1 MGKIKTLNG
10 VENENILDDIFNNE
24 IIVHEDIQASKIW
37 VNWDGDKFSIKP
49 KSVNNDE
56 LNFIDLSLQNYY
68 NPAINYFNN
77 FDKRVKG
84 LMPKKWWF
92 CFEFFPDQMPANI
105 EYQRMPKNGLVLT
118 AISKSGKYEYS
129 IEELDEY
136 SRLFNVDTLPIIF
149 QGILSDDMKEAI
161 TYFINTSENDLEYVF
176 GESSFA
182 YFFYK
187 ILNPNSTNSFLMND
201 RFQENLEKIV
211 IKLKDKDLSFQIL
224 NPLYQRVSEEN
235 STEFTEI
242 YTLILVNFLTFCQTI
257 NLEDVKI
264 KGKRRDELYVYLICK
279 LFNMYATEVKED
291 LINFDFTVPQFFDKE
306 KFKINV
312 ELIPNKLTREF
323 IEENSKLE
331 YIFKVILGSF
341 NKKKKKPIGIFTEN
355 TVIIFNK
362 FVDDIQTYLDNTL
375 KKVREVQFKQVG
387 LLDFGQFFEI
397 EYDSD
402 ASGAVYPQV
411 WDEIESGS
419 EYKKGNKKGIKKD
432 IGK

>member
-49 KSVNNDE
+49 KSINNDV
-56 LNFIDLSLQNYY
+56 LNLIDLSLQNYY

-118 AISKSGKYEYS
+118 TISKSGKFEYS
-129 IEELDEY
+129 LDELDEY
-136 SRLFNVDTLPIIF
+136 TRLFNVDKLPIIF
-149 QGILSDDMKEAI
+149 QGRLSDDMKEAI
-161 TYFINTSENDLEYVF
+161 TYFINTSEEDLLYVF

-187 ILNPNSTNSFLMND
+187 ILNPNSTNSFLMED

-279 LFNMYATEVKED
+279 LFNMYISEVKDD

-312 ELIPNKLTREF
+312 ELIPNKLTKEF
-323 IEENSKLE
+323 IEENSKL
-331 YIFKVILGSF
+331 SS
-341 NKKKKKPIGIFTEN
+341 
-355 TVIIFNK
+355 
-362 FVDDIQTYLDNTL
+362 L
-375 KKVREVQFKQVG
+375 KYR
-387 LLDFGQFFEI
+387 
-397 EYDSD
+397 
-402 ASGAVYPQV
+402 
-411 WDEIESGS
+411 
-419 EYKKGNKKGIKKD
+419 
-432 IGK
+432 

>member
-149 QGILSDDMKEAI
+149 QGVLSDDMKEAI

-323 IEENSKLE
+323 IEESSKLE

-375 KKVREVQFKQVG
+375 KKVREVQFKQKS
-387 LLDFGQFFEI
+387 LLNFEDFFEI

-419 EYKKGNKKGIKKD
+419 EDKKGKKGKIL
-432 IGK
+432 GKFK

>member
-149 QGILSDDMKEAI
+149 QGVLSDDMKEAI

-323 IEENSKLE
+323 IEESSKLE

-402 ASGAVYPQV
+402 ASGDVYPQV
-411 WDEIESGS
+411 WDEIQSGS
-419 EYKKGNKKGIKKD
+419 EDKKSKKGKIL
-432 IGK
+432 GKFK

>member
-49 KSVNNDE
+49 KSINNDV
-56 LNFIDLSLQNYY
+56 LNLIDLSLQNYY

-118 AISKSGKYEYS
+118 TISKSGKFEYS
-129 IEELDEY
+129 LDELDEY
-136 SRLFNVDTLPIIF
+136 TRLFNVDKLPIIF
-149 QGILSDDMKEAI
+149 QGRLSDDMKEAI
-161 TYFINTSENDLEYVF
+161 TYFINTSEEDLLYVF

-187 ILNPNSTNSFLMND
+187 ILNPNSTNSFLMED

-279 LFNMYATEVKED
+279 LFNMYISEVKDD

-312 ELIPNKLTREF
+312 ELIPNKLTKEL

-375 KKVREVQFKQVG
+375 NKVREVQFKQAG

-397 EYDSD
+397 EYDTD
-402 ASGAVYPQV
+402 ASGDVYPQV

-419 EYKKGNKKGIKKD
+419 EDKKGKKGKFKK
-432 IGK
+432 

>member
-49 KSVNNDE
+49 KSINNDV
-56 LNFIDLSLQNYY
+56 LNLIDLSLQNYY

-118 AISKSGKYEYS
+118 TISKSGKFEYS
-129 IEELDEY
+129 LDELDEY
-136 SRLFNVDTLPIIF
+136 TRLFNVDKLPIIF
-149 QGILSDDMKEAI
+149 QGRLSDDMKEAI
-161 TYFINTSENDLEYVF
+161 TYFINTSEEDLQYVF

-187 ILNPNSTNSFLMND
+187 ILNPNSTNSFLMED

-279 LFNMYATEVKED
+279 IFNMYISEVKDD

-312 ELIPNKLTREF
+312 ELIPNKLTKEF

-375 KKVREVQFKQVG
+375 NKVREVQFKQAG
-387 LLDFGQFFEI
+387 LLDFSQFFDI
-397 EYDSD
+397 EYSMD
-402 ASGAVYPQV
+402 ASGDVYPQV
-411 WDEIESGS
+411 WDEIQSGS
-419 EYKKGNKKGIKKD
+419 EDKKGKKGKFKK
-432 IGK
+432 

>member
-49 KSVNNDE
+49 KSINNDV
-56 LNFIDLSLQNYY
+56 LNLIDLSLQNYY

-118 AISKSGKYEYS
+118 TISKSGKFEYS
-129 IEELDEY
+129 LDELDEY
-136 SRLFNVDTLPIIF
+136 TRLFNVDKLPIIF
-149 QGILSDDMKEAI
+149 QGRLSDDMKEAI
-161 TYFINTSENDLEYVF
+161 TYFINTSEEDLQYVF

-187 ILNPNSTNSFLMND
+187 ILNPNSTNSFLMED

-279 LFNMYATEVKED
+279 LFNMYISEVKDD

-312 ELIPNKLTREF
+312 ELIPNKLTKEF

-331 YIFKVILGSF
+331 YIFKVVLGSF

-375 KKVREVQFKQVG
+375 NKVREVQFKQAG
-387 LLDFGQFFEI
+387 LLDFGQFFDI
-397 EYDSD
+397 EYDTD
-402 ASGAVYPQV
+402 ASGDVYPQV

-419 EYKKGNKKGIKKD
+419 EDKKGKKGKFKK
-432 IGK
+432 

>member
-49 KSVNNDE
+49 KSINNDV
-56 LNFIDLSLQNYY
+56 LNLIDLSLQNYY

-118 AISKSGKYEYS
+118 TISKSGKFEYS
-129 IEELDEY
+129 LDELDEY
-136 SRLFNVDTLPIIF
+136 TRLFNVDKLPIIF
-149 QGILSDDMKEAI
+149 QGRLSDDMKEAI
-161 TYFINTSENDLEYVF
+161 TYFINTSEQDLLYVF

-187 ILNPNSTNSFLMND
+187 ILNPNSTNSFLMED

-279 LFNMYATEVKED
+279 LFNMYISEVKDD

-312 ELIPNKLTREF
+312 ELIPNKLTKEL

-375 KKVREVQFKQVG
+375 NKVREVQFKQAG

-397 EYDSD
+397 EYDTD
-402 ASGAVYPQV
+402 ASGDVYPQV

-419 EYKKGNKKGIKKD
+419 KDKKGKKGKFKK
-432 IGK
+432 

>member
-49 KSVNNDE
+49 KSINNDV
-56 LNFIDLSLQNYY
+56 LNLIDLSLQNYY

-118 AISKSGKYEYS
+118 TISKSGKFEYS
-129 IEELDEY
+129 LDELDEY
-136 SRLFNVDTLPIIF
+136 TRLFNVDKLPIIF
-149 QGILSDDMKEAI
+149 QGRLSDDMKEAI
-161 TYFINTSENDLEYVF
+161 TYFINTSEEDLQYVF

-187 ILNPNSTNSFLMND
+187 ILNPNSTNSFLMED

-279 LFNMYATEVKED
+279 IFNMYISEVKDD

-312 ELIPNKLTREF
+312 ELIPNKLTKEF

-375 KKVREVQFKQVG
+375 NKVREVQFKQAG
-387 LLDFGQFFEI
+387 LLDFSQFFDI
-397 EYDSD
+397 EYDTD
-402 ASGAVYPQV
+402 ASGDVYPQV

-419 EYKKGNKKGIKKD
+419 EDKKGKKGKFKK
-432 IGK
+432 

>member
-49 KSVNNDE
+49 KSINNDV
-56 LNFIDLSLQNYY
+56 LNLIDLSLQNYY

-118 AISKSGKYEYS
+118 TISKSGKFEYS
-129 IEELDEY
+129 LDELDEY
-136 SRLFNVDTLPIIF
+136 TRLFNVDKLPIIF
-149 QGILSDDMKEAI
+149 QGRLSDDMKEAI
-161 TYFINTSENDLEYVF
+161 TYFINTSEEDLLYVF

-187 ILNPNSTNSFLMND
+187 ILNPNSTNSFLMED

-279 LFNMYATEVKED
+279 FFNMYISEVKDD

-312 ELIPNKLTREF
+312 ELIPNKLTKEL

-375 KKVREVQFKQVG
+375 NKVREVQFKQKS
-387 LLDFGQFFEI
+387 LLNFEDFFEI
-397 EYDSD
+397 EYDTD
-402 ASGAVYPQV
+402 ASGDVYPQV

-419 EYKKGNKKGIKKD
+419 KDKKGKKGKFKK
-432 IGK
+432 

>member
-149 QGILSDDMKEAI
+149 QGVLSDDMKEAI

>member
-49 KSVNNDE
+49 KSINNDV
-56 LNFIDLSLQNYY
+56 LNLIDLSLQNYY

-118 AISKSGKYEYS
+118 TISKSGKFEYS
-129 IEELDEY
+129 LDELDEY
-136 SRLFNVDTLPIIF
+136 TRLFNVDKLPIIF
-149 QGILSDDMKEAI
+149 QGRLSDDMKEAI
-161 TYFINTSENDLEYVF
+161 TYFINTSEEDLQYVF

-187 ILNPNSTNSFLMND
+187 ILNPNSTNSFLMED

-264 KGKRRDELYVYLICK
+264 KGKRRDELY
-279 LFNMYATEVKED
+279 MYISEVKDD

-312 ELIPNKLTREF
+312 ELIPNKLTKEF

-331 YIFKVILGSF
+331 YIFKVVLGSF

-375 KKVREVQFKQVG
+375 NKVREVQFKQAG
-387 LLDFGQFFEI
+387 LLDFGQFFDI
-397 EYDSD
+397 EYDTD
-402 ASGAVYPQV
+402 ASGDVYPQV

-419 EYKKGNKKGIKKD
+419 EDKKGKKGKFKK
-432 IGK
+432 

>member
-1 MGKIKTLNG
+1 VLN
-10 VENENILDDIFNNE
+10 L
-24 IIVHEDIQASKIW
+24 
-37 VNWDGDKFSIKP
+37 
-49 KSVNNDE
+49 
-56 LNFIDLSLQNYY
+56 IDLSLQNYY

-118 AISKSGKYEYS
+118 TISKSGKFEYS
-129 IEELDEY
+129 LDELDEY
-136 SRLFNVDTLPIIF
+136 TRLFNVDKLPIIF
-149 QGILSDDMKEAI
+149 QGRLSDDMKEAI
-161 TYFINTSENDLEYVF
+161 TYFINTSEEDLQYVF

-187 ILNPNSTNSFLMND
+187 ILNPNSTNSFLMED

-279 LFNMYATEVKED
+279 LFNMYISEVKDD

-312 ELIPNKLTREF
+312 ELIPNKLTKEF

-331 YIFKVILGSF
+331 YIFKVVLGSF

-375 KKVREVQFKQVG
+375 NKVREVQFKQAG
-387 LLDFGQFFEI
+387 LLDFGQFFDI
-397 EYDSD
+397 EYDTD
-402 ASGAVYPQV
+402 ASGDVYPQV

-419 EYKKGNKKGIKKD
+419 EDKKGKKGKFKK
-432 IGK
+432 

>member
-49 KSVNNDE
+49 KSINNDV
-56 LNFIDLSLQNYY
+56 LNLIDLSLQNYY

-118 AISKSGKYEYS
+118 TISKSGKFEYS
-129 IEELDEY
+129 LDELDEY
-136 SRLFNVDTLPIIF
+136 TRLFNVDKLPIIF
-149 QGILSDDMKEAI
+149 QGRLSDDMKEAI
-161 TYFINTSENDLEYVF
+161 TYFINTSEEDLLYVF

-187 ILNPNSTNSFLMND
+187 ILNPNSTNSFLMED

-279 LFNMYATEVKED
+279 LFNMYISEVKDD

-312 ELIPNKLTREF
+312 ELIPNKLTKEL

-375 KKVREVQFKQVG
+375 NKVREVQFKQAG

-397 EYDSD
+397 EYDTD
-402 ASGAVYPQV
+402 ASGDVYPQV

-419 EYKKGNKKGIKKD
+419 KDKKGKKGKFKK
-432 IGK
+432 

>member
-419 EYKKGNKKGIKKD
+419 EDKKGKKGKIL
-432 IGK
+432 GKFK

>member
-149 QGILSDDMKEAI
+149 QGVLSDDMKEAI

-323 IEENSKLE
+323 IEESSKLE

-375 KKVREVQFKQVG
+375 KKVREVQFKQTG

-419 EYKKGNKKGIKKD
+419 EDKKSKKGKIL
-432 IGK
+432 GKFK

>member
-10 VENENILDDIFNNE
+10 VENENTLDDIFNND
-24 IIVHEDIQASKIW
+24 IIVYEDIQASKIW

-49 KSVNNDE
+49 KSINNDE
-56 LNFIDLSLQNYY
+56 LNLIDLSLQNYY
-68 NPAINYFNN
+68 NPAINYFNT
-77 FDKRVKG
+77 FDKRVRG

-105 EYQRMPKNGLVLT
+105 EYQKMPKNGLVLT
-118 AISKSGKYEYS
+118 VISKSGKFEYS
-129 IEELDEY
+129 IDELDEY

-149 QGILSDDMKEAI
+149 QGRLSDDMKEAI
-161 TYFINTSENDLEYVF
+161 TYFVNTSDDDLEYVF

-187 ILNPNSTNSFLMND
+187 ILNPNSTNSFLMED
-201 RFQENLEKIV
+201 RFQENLEKIL
-211 IKLKDKDLSFQIL
+211 IKINDKDISFQIL
-224 NPLYQRVSEEN
+224 NPLYQRVSSEN
-235 STEFTEI
+235 STDFTEI
-242 YTLILVNFLTFCQTI
+242 YTLILINFLTFCQTL
-257 NLEDVKI
+257 NLEDIKI

-279 LFNMYATEVKED
+279 IFNIYVSEVKED

-306 KFKINV
+306 KFKINI
-312 ELIPNKLTREF
+312 ELIPNKLTKEY
-323 IEENSKLE
+323 IEESSKLE

-341 NKKKKKPIGIFTEN
+341 NKKKKKPIGLFTEN

-419 EYKKGNKKGIKKD
+419 EDKKGKKGKIL
-432 IGK
+432 GKFK

>member
-49 KSVNNDE
+49 KSINNDV
-56 LNFIDLSLQNYY
+56 LNLIDLSLQNYY

-118 AISKSGKYEYS
+118 TISKSGKFEYS
-129 IEELDEY
+129 LDELDEY
-136 SRLFNVDTLPIIF
+136 TRLFNVDKLPIIF
-149 QGILSDDMKEAI
+149 QGRLSDDMKEAI
-161 TYFINTSENDLEYVF
+161 TYFINTSEEDLQYVF

-187 ILNPNSTNSFLMND
+187 ILNPNSTNSFLMED

-279 LFNMYATEVKED
+279 LFNMYISEVKDD

-312 ELIPNKLTREF
+312 ELIPNKLTKEF

-331 YIFKVILGSF
+331 YIFKVVLGSF

-375 KKVREVQFKQVG
+375 NKVREVQFKQAG
-387 LLDFGQFFEI
+387 LLDFSHFFEI

-402 ASGAVYPQV
+402 ASGDVYPQV

-419 EYKKGNKKGIKKD
+419 EDKKGKKGKFKK
-432 IGK
+432 

>member
-10 VENENILDDIFNNE
+10 VENENTLDDIFNND
-24 IIVHEDIQASKIW
+24 ITVYEDIQASKIW

-49 KSVNNDE
+49 KSINNDE
-56 LNFIDLSLQNYY
+56 LNLIDLSLQNYY
-68 NPAINYFNN
+68 NPAINYFNT
-77 FDKRVKG
+77 FDKRVRG

-105 EYQRMPKNGLVLT
+105 EYQKMPKNGLVLT
-118 AISKSGKYEYS
+118 AISKSGKFEYS
-129 IEELDEY
+129 IDELDEY

-149 QGILSDDMKEAI
+149 QGRLSDDMKEAI
-161 TYFINTSENDLEYVF
+161 TYFVNTSDDDLEYVF

-187 ILNPNSTNSFLMND
+187 ILNPNSTNSFLMED
-201 RFQENLEKIV
+201 RFQENLEKIL
-211 IKLKDKDLSFQIL
+211 IKINDKDISFQIL
-224 NPLYQRVSEEN
+224 NPLYQRVSSEN
-235 STEFTEI
+235 STDFTEI
-242 YTLILVNFLTFCQTI
+242 YTLILINFLTFCQTL

-279 LFNMYATEVKED
+279 IFNIYVSEVKED

-306 KFKINV
+306 KFKINI
-312 ELIPNKLTREF
+312 ELIPNKLTKEY
-323 IEENSKLE
+323 IEESSKLE

-341 NKKKKKPIGIFTEN
+341 NKKKKKPIGLFTEN
-355 TVIIFNK
+355 TVTIFNK

-375 KKVREVQFKQVG
+375 KKVREVQFKQKS
-387 LLDFGQFFEI
+387 LLNFEDFFEI
-397 EYDSD
+397 EYDTD
-402 ASGAVYPQV
+402 ASGDVYPQV

-419 EYKKGNKKGIKKD
+419 EDKKGKKGKIL
-432 IGK
+432 GKFK

>member
-1 MGKIKTLNG
+1 
-10 VENENILDDIFNNE
+10 
-24 IIVHEDIQASKIW
+24 
-37 VNWDGDKFSIKP
+37 
-49 KSVNNDE
+49 
-56 LNFIDLSLQNYY
+56 
-68 NPAINYFNN
+68 
-77 FDKRVKG
+77 
-84 LMPKKWWF
+84 
-92 CFEFFPDQMPANI
+92 
-105 EYQRMPKNGLVLT
+105 
-118 AISKSGKYEYS
+118 
-129 IEELDEY
+129 
-136 SRLFNVDTLPIIF
+136 
-149 QGILSDDMKEAI
+149 
-161 TYFINTSENDLEYVF
+161 
-176 GESSFA
+176 
-182 YFFYK
+182 
-187 ILNPNSTNSFLMND
+187 MND

-312 ELIPNKLTREF
+312 ELIPNKLTKEF

-341 NKKKKKPIGIFTEN
+341 NKKKKKPIGIFTDN

-419 EYKKGNKKGIKKD
+419 EDKKGKKGKIL
-432 IGK
+432 GKFK

>member
-149 QGILSDDMKEAI
+149 QGVLSDDMKEAI

-362 FVDDIQTYLDNTL
+362 FVYDIQTYLDNTL

-387 LLDFGQFFEI
+387 LLDFSQFFEI

-419 EYKKGNKKGIKKD
+419 EDKKGKKGKIL
-432 IGK
+432 GKFK

>member
-149 QGILSDDMKEAI
+149 QGVLSDDMKEAI

-323 IEENSKLE
+323 IEESSKLE

-375 KKVREVQFKQVG
+375 KKVREVQFKQTG

-402 ASGAVYPQV
+402 ASGDVYPQV
-411 WDEIESGS
+411 WDEIQSGS
-419 EYKKGNKKGIKKD
+419 EDKKSKKGKIL
-432 IGK
+432 GKFK

>member
-49 KSVNNDE
+49 KSINNDV
-56 LNFIDLSLQNYY
+56 LNLIDLSLQNYY

-118 AISKSGKYEYS
+118 TISKSGKFEYS
-129 IEELDEY
+129 LDELDEY
-136 SRLFNVDTLPIIF
+136 TRLFNVDKLPIIF
-149 QGILSDDMKEAI
+149 QGRLSDDMKEAI
-161 TYFINTSENDLEYVF
+161 TYFINTSEEDLLYVF

-187 ILNPNSTNSFLMND
+187 ILNPNSTNSFLMED

-279 LFNMYATEVKED
+279 FFNMYISEVKDD

-312 ELIPNKLTREF
+312 ELIPNKLTKEL

-375 KKVREVQFKQVG
+375 NKVREVQFKQKS
-387 LLDFGQFFEI
+387 LLNFEDFFEI
-397 EYDSD
+397 EYDTD
-402 ASGAVYPQV
+402 ASGDVYPQV

-419 EYKKGNKKGIKKD
+419 KDKKGKFKK
-432 IGK
+432 

>member
-49 KSVNNDE
+49 KSINNDV
-56 LNFIDLSLQNYY
+56 LNLIDLSLQNYY

-118 AISKSGKYEYS
+118 TISKSGKFEYS
-129 IEELDEY
+129 LDELDEY
-136 SRLFNVDTLPIIF
+136 TRLFNVDKLPIIF
-149 QGILSDDMKEAI
+149 QGRLSDDMKEAI
-161 TYFINTSENDLEYVF
+161 TYFINTSEEDLLYVF

-187 ILNPNSTNSFLMND
+187 ILNPNSTNSFLMED

-279 LFNMYATEVKED
+279 LFNMYISEVKDD

-312 ELIPNKLTREF
+312 ELIPNKLTKEF

-375 KKVREVQFKQVG
+375 NKVREVQFKQAG

-397 EYDSD
+397 EYDTD
-402 ASGAVYPQV
+402 ASGDVYPQV

-419 EYKKGNKKGIKKD
+419 EDKKGKKGKFKK
-432 IGK
+432 